1 MNGHMLYASNAITS
15 EHCKTCGEPFISN
28 CTDCGERLPH
38 QFRSRAYLT
47 SGTPVTTPKRPAH
60 CGKCGAAH
68 PWTVRDLKTADA
80 PTATDALSAIKRLCA
95 RFHLVA
101 RQLRQRHSDR
111 TTIDIMDEYDVQD
124 VMHAMLRIYFD
135 DVRAEETTPSYAA
148 KSSRIDFL
156 VKSEEIGIEVKMTR
170 VGLSDREIG
179 NQLIED
185 IARYKSHPNCRS
197 LVCFVYDPD
206 GRVTNPDGLTSD
218 LSGDN
223 DGFSVHVLVVP
234 CGI

>member
-1 MNGHMLYASNAITS
+1 
-15 EHCKTCGEPFISN
+15 
-28 CTDCGERLPH
+28 
-38 QFRSRAYLT
+38 
-47 SGTPVTTPKRPAH
+47 
-60 CGKCGAAH
+60 
-68 PWTVRDLKTADA
+68 
-80 PTATDALSAIKRLCA
+80 
-95 RFHLVA
+95 
-101 RQLRQRHSDR
+101 
-111 TTIDIMDEYDVQD
+111 MDEYDVQD